1 MRYTSIKPGE
11 VWLDTNGKRIQA
23 HGGSVFYEDGTYYF
37 YGENKEYTNGVSPT
51 IMWGVRC
58 YASKDLCNWE
68 DVGLIIPP
76 DLEDETSTLHPTCKA
91 ERPHIIH
98 NKKTGKYVCFM
109 KVMFPDGTQKTTILT
124 ADRFLGPYTVHKDRI
139 LPLGVS
145 AGDFDLQV
153 DEQTG
158 KAYYIFE
165 QVHSQTVI
173 AELTDDYLDLN
184 GVYST
189 HFQNGYPPFVRE
201 ACAHF
206 IRNGKHYLLTSGTTG
221 YYPNP
226 SELAIADDWHGPYR
240 ILGNPHPNDPTDT
253 SYHSQVSSVFKV
265 HGKKDL
271 YIACADRWVPD
282 FQHVPY
288 QLYADYF
295 AKCFNPDDTDEAGR
309 EALRLKLLEYGLDF
323 SRKPNTS
330 IANYVWLPIRFDG
343 EMGYIDWLDEW
354 NLDQFE

>member
-1 MRYTSIKPGE
+1 MKYTTIRPGQ

-23 HGGSVFYEDGTYYF
+23 HGGSVYYENGVYYF
-37 YGENKEYTNGVSPT
+37 YGENKEFTDGKSDT

-58 YASKDLCNWE
+58 YASTDLCNWE
-68 DVGLIIPP
+68 DKGLLIPP
-76 DLEDETSTLHPTCKA
+76 DLEDENSTLHPTCKA

-109 KVMFPDGTQKTTILT
+109 KVMFPDGTQRTTILT
-124 ADRFLGPYTVHKDRI
+124 SDSFLGPYKVHKERI

-153 DEQTG
+153 DEETG

-165 QVHSQTVI
+165 QVHSQTII
-173 AELTDDYLDLN
+173 AELTEDYLDLN
-184 GVYST
+184 GVYSE
-189 HFQNGYPPFVRE
+189 HFQNGYPPYVRE

-206 IRNGKHYLLTSGTTG
+206 IRNGKHYLITSGTTG

-226 SELAIADDWHGPYR
+226 SEIAVADDWHGPYR
-240 ILGNPHPNDPTDT
+240 ILGNPHPGDASNT

-271 YIACADRWVPD
+271 YIACADRWLPD
-282 FQHVPY
+282 RQFLPY
-288 QLYADYF
+288 ELYADIF
-295 AKCFNPDDTDEAGR
+295 EKNFNPASR
-309 EALRLKLLEYGLDF
+309 EKGDWNKIYSLVKAHGLENRPMF
-323 SRKPNTS
+323 NTS
-330 IANYVWLPIRFDG
+330 IADYVWLPIRFEG
-343 EMGYIDWLDEW
+343 EMGYLDWLDEW
-354 NLDQFE
+354 SPEDY